1 MFIVSLSYIA
11 PLEEI
16 DAQLEHHVHWLKQ
29 GYADGLFLASGRKE
43 PRTGGIILA
52 QGQRH
57 TLQQYLQQDPFA
69 LAGLARYDMT
79 EFTPSMSAS
88 GLELLLQPVHNTE
101 PAL

>member
-16 DAQLEHHVHWLKQ
+16 DAQLEHHVLWLKQ
-29 GYADGLFLASGRKE
+29 CYADGLFLASGRKE

-52 QGQRH
+52 RGERH
-57 TLQQYLQQDPFA
+57 VLQQRLAQDPFA

-79 EFTPSMSAS
+79 EFHTSMTAA
-88 GLELLLQPVHNTE
+88 GLEALQDSQ
-101 PAL
+101 AA